1 MPGSRPHR
9 WRVRFKVWLEDDR
22 AVLLSGF
29 RADLLERVDRLG
41 SVSAAA
47 RELDLPN
54 RTAWKKLQETEAAA
68 GFPLLLSTSGGP
80 GGGTSRLTDEARALL
95 TAFRRVADPVS
106 GLVDERFAAE
116 AGNLTLPADKP
127 DPA

>member
-1 MPGSRPHR
+1 MPKSRESR
-9 WRVRFKVWLEDDR
+9 WRARSKVWLEDDR
-22 AVLLSGF
+22 VVLLSGF

-68 GFPLLLSTSGGP
+68 GFPLLISTSGGS
-80 GGGTSRLTDEARALL
+80 GGGASRLTDEARSLL
-95 TAFRRVADPVS
+95 AAFRRVADPVS

-116 AGNLTLPADKP
+116 AGSFVAPPDET

>member
-1 MPGSRPHR
+1 MPGTRKSR
-9 WRVRFKVWLEDDR
+9 WRVRSKVWLEHDQV
-22 AVLLSGF
+22 VLLSGF

-68 GFPLLLSTSGGP
+68 GFPLLISTSGGP
-80 GGGTSRLTDEARALL
+80 GGGASRLTDDARALL
-95 TAFRRVADPVS
+95 AAFHRVADPVT
-106 GLVDERFAAE
+106 GLVDERFASE
-116 AGNLTLPADKP
+116 AGSFAAPPDET